1 MNTGNDDNRPCGVAP
16 HALSSWRS
24 KYEYMD
30 RLWIEQKAEIA
41 RLQAELSRKDTELT
55 SLRQKIKQIVERDE
69 DPTCTQK

>member
-1 MNTGNDDNRPCGVAP
+1 
-16 HALSSWRS
+16 
-24 KYEYMD
+24 MD